1 MYVFRVSSENP
12 ELGETW
18 ELYDPLQGKASQ
30 AVVIE
35 LTEGTPNTAPTVR
48 LMNRLGRRVTF
59 ARTLFRLNWRFAHE
73 APTAS
78 CWYADRPERCQDKA
92 FFRLLET
99 DGWVWVCT
107 RHIPAGRT
115 VQFPFDRLDERALG
129 TSEIGCPTCHTPT
142 RTAGSGTT
150 LDEETDVPVNFCG
163 RCGTNWVRLDLEDSD
178 GVRLVEQVAQAA
190 EALHGRVR
198 NIQAFVGFEAWS
210 VVRRVIQPQVKI
222 QGIPVRQNPIIGPRT
237 VIVTGETTHV
247 QVPETTGRDSPI
259 LPAVNSYWVQIRGA
273 RIVEVQKVTMDQT
286 TGGTVTFQVPGQ
298 DQPSTL
304 SLRDFFRQFRVNTPK
319 EDEVQILPHEPI
331 PQERPLAGD
340 TWWSWDTKKP
350 VMVLRVDADGEV
362 VRFKG
367 AGLPDM
373 TIPVEDFIAA
383 YQLEPPVPD
392 CLPGEE
398 WIDDN
403 QSKIVRIR
411 EVDMVRRRIC
421 VTNKSGAVEFIPLG
435 TFASSFVRLE
445 RVSVYARILDAEDD
459 D

>member
-1 MYVFRVSSENP
+1 MSSDNP

-18 ELYDPLQGKASQ
+18 ELFDPLQGKSSQ

-35 LTEGTPNTAPTVR
+35 LTEGFPSTAPIIRV
-48 LMNRLGRRVTF
+48 MNRLGRRTTV
-59 ARTLFRLNWRFAHE
+59 ARSLFRLNWRFVHE
-73 APTAS
+73 APNQA
-78 CWYADRPERCQDKA
+78 CWYANRPERCQDKA
-92 FFRLLET
+92 FFRILADH
-99 DGWVWVCT
+99 DGWTWICT

-129 TSEIGCPTCHTPT
+129 TSEIGCPSCHTPT
-142 RTAGSGTT
+142 RSVGSGTILYT
-150 LDEETDVPVNFCG
+150 ATDVRVNFCG
-163 RCGTNWVRLDLEDSD
+163 RCGSNWVRLDLEDSD
-178 GVRLVEQVAQAA
+178 GVRLVEQVAHAG
-190 EALHGRVR
+190 EALHGRAR
-198 NIQAFVGFEAWS
+198 NIQAFVGFEAWT
-210 VVRRVIQPQVKI
+210 VVRRVIQPQVEI
-222 QGIPVRQNPIIGPRT
+222 QGIPVRQNQIVGPRT
-237 VIVTGETTHV
+237 VIVTGESVHAR
-247 QVPETTGRDSPI
+247 VPETTSHASREVPI
-259 LPAVNSYWVQIRGA
+259 LPAIHSFWVQIRGG
-273 RIVEVQKVTMDQT
+273 RIVEIQKVTVDQT
-286 TGGTVTFQVPGQ
+286 TGGVVTFQVPGQ

-304 SLRDFFRQFRVNTPK
+304 PLRDFFRQFRVNTPK
-319 EDEVQILPHEPI
+319 EDEVQTLPHEPL

-373 TIPVEDFIAA
+373 TIPIEGFIAA

-398 WIDDN
+398 WIDNN

-411 EVDMVRRRIC
+411 EVDMVRRRIG
-421 VTNKSGAVEFIPLG
+421 VTNKSGTIEFIPLG
-435 TFASSFVRLE
+435 TFAASFVRLE